1 MESSR
6 EKKLC
11 FVLRIL
17 IFGKRLVTS
26 GIGFVVLADELEKKR
41 LYRFAEQLRGAAL
54 SISNNI
60 AEGSGS
66 TSKAEFKNF
75 LNYARRSVFECASM
89 VAFFARKG
97 YIDLNSRERLFAE
110 LNELSK
116 MIIAFSR
123 SV

>member
-1 MESSR
+1 MAQFRFEELGIWQR
-6 EKKLC
+6 ACDVGEALC
-11 FVLRIL
+11 DV
-17 IFGKRLVTS
+17 
-26 GIGFVVLADELEKKR
+26 ADELESKR

-66 TSKAEFKNF
+66 TSKPEFKSF

-97 YIDLNSRERLFAE
+97 YVTEE
-110 LNELSK
+110 LKTKQLDELEELSR
-116 MIIAFSR
+116 MVLSFSR
-123 SV
+123 SL